1 MDYQVIKNHVEKNST
16 ALKVNPNPNPNPNPT
31 DTNQTNYLIQS
42 KKINR
47 PLKDDNF
54 NYHLLVVV

>member
-1 MDYQVIKNHVEKNST
+1 MIKANIDYQVLKNHVEKNST
-16 ALKVNPNPNPNPNPT
+16 SLKVSPNPT